1 MIKKWLQSWLEIKP
15 TIKTEVGHLTADELD
30 DQIKRR
36 VMDMGKYAFTGEYAH
51 PVWDGSN
58 GYYFSEEVKSHMESV
73 IKDSMAGSIRGKVES
88 VTADLNSEAYLDKII
103 ERIKTKQL

>member
-36 VMDMGKYAFTGEYAH
+36 VMDMGKYAFAGERTSVWEDGEY
-51 PVWDGSN
+51 D
-58 GYYFSEEVKSHMESV
+58 FSGKVKSQMERV
-73 IKDSMAGSIRGKVES
+73 IKDSLAGSIRYKVES
-88 VTADLNSEAYLDKII
+88 VTADLNSEKYLDKII